1 MEYKEKVA
9 FVERVTKDLESGKS
23 IDTIKSELQAE
34 GLYEYDIKNVIASA
48 RKTLSEPYKHTIKNY
63 LLNDQEILNSDE
75 FANVDKDTLQQL
87 LDQEKRILN
96 LQERKKITKLI
107 KDGQSKE
114 IALQSIDQRFLSIE
128 EASEQ
133 IEKDQNTL
141 QKNSISGKLFV
152 AIKIAFFMYL
162 SVHFYNVN
170 NHVSTLSFIFAVINI
185 FKAFK
190 TEKLDYEE

>member
-9 FVERVTKDLESGKS
+9 YVERVTKDLESGKS
-23 IDTIKSELQAE
+23 IDTIKSDLQAE
-34 GLYEYDIKNVIASA
+34 GLYEYDINNVIASA
-48 RKTLSEPYKHTIKNY
+48 RKTLSEPYKQTIKNY

-75 FANVDKDTLQQL
+75 FANVDKDTLQQMV
-87 LDQEKRILN
+87 DQERRILN

-114 IALQSIDQRFLSIE
+114 IALKSIDQRFLSIE

-141 QKNSISGKLFV
+141 QKNSISGKLFI
-152 AIKIAFFMYL
+152 AIKIALFLYL

-170 NHVSTLSFIFAVINI
+170 NHVSILSFIFAVVNI
-185 FKAFK
+185 FKALK